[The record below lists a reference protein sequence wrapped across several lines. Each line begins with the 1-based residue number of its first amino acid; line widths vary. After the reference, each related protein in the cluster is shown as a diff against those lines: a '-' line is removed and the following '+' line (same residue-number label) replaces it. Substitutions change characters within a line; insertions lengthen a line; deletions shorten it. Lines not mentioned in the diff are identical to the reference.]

1 MEVTNESN
9 SKNLG
14 LCQQKTTEK
23 FYFISDF
30 ICPVSRNFSLF
41 NSDEVQQ
48 NSGNQSLQI
57 TQYFFFYQK
66 DRKWTDLQVVGLI
79 IREQD

>member
-9 SKNLG
+9 PKSLG

-30 ICPVSRNFSLF
+30 IGPIGRNFSLF
-41 NSDEVQQ
+41 DADEVQQ
-48 NSGNQSLQI
+48 NSGNQSL
-57 TQYFFFYQK
+57 
-66 DRKWTDLQVVGLI
+66 
-79 IREQD
+79 

>member
-9 SKNLG
+9 PKSLG

-30 ICPVSRNFSLF
+30 IGPIGWNFSLF
-41 NSDEVQQ
+41 DADEVQQ
-48 NSGNQSLQI
+48 NSGKQSLQI
-57 TQYFFFYQK
+57 TQYLIFYQK
-66 DRKWTDLQVVGLI
+66 DRKWTDLQVIGPS

>member
-9 SKNLG
+9 PKSLG
-14 LCQQKTTEK
+14 LCQQKTVEK

-30 ICPVSRNFSLF
+30 IGPIGRNFSLF
-41 NSDEVQQ
+41 DADEVQQ

-57 TQYFFFYQK
+57 TQYIFFYQK
-66 DRKWTDLQVVGLI
+66 DRKWSDF
-79 IREQD
+79 

>member
-9 SKNLG
+9 PKSLG

-30 ICPVSRNFSLF
+30 IGPIGWNFSLF
-41 NSDEVQQ
+41 DSDEVQQ

-66 DRKWTDLQVVGLI
+66 DRK
-79 IREQD
+79 

>member
-9 SKNLG
+9 PKSLG

-30 ICPVSRNFSLF
+30 ICSFSRNFSLF
-41 NSDEVQQ
+41 DADEVQQ
-48 NSGNQSLQI
+48 NSGNQSL
-57 TQYFFFYQK
+57 
-66 DRKWTDLQVVGLI
+66 
-79 IREQD
+79 